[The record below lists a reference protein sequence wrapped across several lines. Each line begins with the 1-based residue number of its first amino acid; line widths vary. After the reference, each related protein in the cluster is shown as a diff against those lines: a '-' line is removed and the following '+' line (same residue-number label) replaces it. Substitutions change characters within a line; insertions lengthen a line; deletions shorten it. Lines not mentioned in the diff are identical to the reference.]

1 MHEREV
7 EDLNEKVSKLV
18 EHHVK
23 LQMRSVVLAIRKT
36 GGKISRLLWVGSA
49 VVLIAGAFAAYIINR
64 NRQAIRVSCLLL
76 SSKILESG
84 GAQVPKGYVPTPAAM
99 AQAEITARLL
109 LRIDQRV
116 LTRADREYIARR
128 QKIIRTS
135 GGVLIPPDCDD
146 VAENPGRIESE
157 LKQKKQ

>member
-1 MHEREV
+1 MHERDV
-7 EDLNEKVSKLV
+7 EDVNEKLSELV

-23 LQMRSVVLAIRKT
+23 LQMHTLVVAVKRT
-36 GGKISRLLWVGSA
+36 GRKISVLLWSGT
-49 VVLIAGAFAAYIINR
+49 VVALLAGVFAGYIINR

-116 LTRADREYIARR
+116 LTLADRQYIAKR
-128 QKIIRTS
+128 QKIIRS
-135 GGVLIPPDCDD
+135 AGGALVPPDCDD
-146 VAENPGRIESE
+146 VASNPGRIEGE
-157 LKQKKQ
+157 LKQQK